1 MRLEIRDAEDQ
12 TVYDIGPEGAVL
24 GRERAKTDISLRDE
38 SISKRH
44 ARIFQD
50 DGGWFLEDLGSSNGT
65 YVDEQRISGAVSI
78 GSGMSFSLAQRRFE
92 VVYMDA
98 AAGGMDEDPAP
109 LGMGPPG
116 GGDMVDDMPPL
127 PGMESQAYVS
137 AENTGAPMG
146 FDSSDDG
153 DEAENKGVKYFL
165 VAVPKAIAYYMLKV
179 PLMGLNPIGVIRKG
193 VNQQPLD
200 PMSKMEVAAYAIPAG
215 VFGALVGGVFAAIA
229 MLVNG
234 NVGAA
239 IGALVA
245 SLPSAAI
252 AGAIGGVFGFFMHP
266 ILNFLINL
274 LKGESNAKSR
284 TNYVIMA
291 YTFGILTAVPN
302 GIGTVVSALP
312 IPFISLLGPLL
323 TVLVSLVG
331 IYMAYL
337 WVQAFDL
344 HKFVRYLVLVL
355 GVLAVLGAASGFV
368 TGLIS
373 QISSFGDSS
382 GDTSGMVAD
391 NPDLTDEQREAIEAA
406 GDNPEAA
413 AAIAAAQAQAQ
424 AAMAAAGEA
433 GGEVDDRTKAAL
445 EAMGKKSAEVAALAA
460 KQAAE
465 ARARGAKVV
474 DDPVDDDP
482 VEVIP
487 ARKDPVRRDPVRKDP
502 VRKDPVRRD
511 PVRTAARAPAP
522 KMAAGAVNT
531 DEHPLGRTAFVG
543 FLEKRNAIEKAID
556 DNPGLLRRRDVK
568 SGYEKIWS
576 VTYDIREKYR
586 KRYKRKDRWERDKIG
601 SRLKGQ
607 EIFDRTHKEVDRL
620 YSTIF
625 AR

>member
-92 VVYMDA
+92 VVYMDSA
-98 AAGGMDEDPAP
+98 AAAMDDDPAP
-109 LGMGPPG
+109 LGMGPPPG
-116 GGDMVDDMPPL
+116 STNDMVDDMPPL

-137 AENTGAPMG
+137 AEKTGGAPMG
-146 FDSSDDG
+146 FNDSDDG
-153 DEAENKGVKYFL
+153 DEAENKGIKYFL
-165 VAVPKAIAYYMLKV
+165 VAVPKAVAYYMLKV
-179 PLMGLNPIGVIRKG
+179 PLMGVNPIGVIRKG
-193 VNQQPLD
+193 VNEQPLSS
-200 PMSKMEVAAYAIPAG
+200 MSKMEVAAYAIPAG
-215 VFGALVGGVFAAIA
+215 IFSALVGGIFTAIA
-229 MLVNG
+229 LLVNG

-239 IGALVA
+239 IGALVG

-252 AGAIGGVFGFFMHP
+252 TGAIGGVVGFFMHP

-274 LKGESNAKSR
+274 LKGESDPKSR
-284 TNYVIMA
+284 TNYVVMG

-337 WVQAFDL
+337 WVQEFKL
-344 HKFVRYLVLVL
+344 HKFVRYAVLVL
-355 GVLAVLGAASGFV
+355 GVLAVLGAGAGFV
-368 TGLIS
+368 TGLIT
-373 QISSFGDSS
+373 QVSSFMSS
-382 GDTSGMVAD
+382 DGSDTSGLVAD
-391 NPDLTDEQREAIEAA
+391 SADLTDEQREAIAA
-406 GDNPEAA
+406 AQADPEAA
-413 AAIAAAQAQAQ
+413 AALAEAQAQAE
-424 AAMAAAGEA
+424 AAIKAAEAA
-433 GGEVDDRTKAAL
+433 GGEVDDRTKAVLAAARKKNAEAL
-445 EAMGKKSAEVAALAA
+445 ALAA
-460 KQAAE
+460 KQAAAAKNAA
-465 ARARGAKVV
+465 ARVV
-474 DDPVDDDP
+474 DDPIEDDP

-487 ARKDPVRRDPVRKDP
+487 ARKNPVRKDP
-502 VRKDPVRRD
+502 VRKNPVRKDPVRAA
-511 PVRTAARAPAP
+511 PRTAS
-522 KMAAGAVNT
+522 KMASGSVNT

-543 FLEKRNAIEKAID
+543 FLEKRSAIEKAID
-556 DNPGLLRRRDVK
+556 DNPALLRRRDVK
-568 SGYEKIWS
+568 SDYEKIWS

-586 KRYKRKDRWERDKIG
+586 KRYKRKNRWERDKIG

-607 EIFDRTHKEVDRL
+607 EIFDRTKDSVDRL
-620 YSTIF
+620 YGTIF
-625 AR
+625 SR